1 MLTHECKGNA
11 SYKHLSIKQENI
23 DLYYK
28 NKPRIFA
35 TVPYNSL
42 NSNKIIAL
50 ARIPSIEKTSEWK
63 QFELPFEYKKAIDE
77 SALKEGKYK
86 LAVVFSSSINGA
98 EFKGSVGSTLW
109 IDEVTIQC
117 KEDNE

>member
-1 MLTHECKGNA
+1 MPLFAHNRYGAVSYTH
-11 SYKHLSIKQENI
+11 L
-23 DLYYK
+23 
-28 NKPRIFA
+28 
-35 TVPYNSL
+35 
-42 NSNKIIAL
+42 
-50 ARIPSIEKTSEWK
+50 K

-86 LAVVFSSSINGA
+86 LAFVFSSSINGA
-98 EFKGSVGSTLW
+98 EFKGSVGRTLW

>member
-1 MLTHECKGNA
+1 MPSYTKLTMWKISFDG
-11 SYKHLSIKQENI
+11 
-23 DLYYK
+23 
-28 NKPRIFA
+28 
-35 TVPYNSL
+35 YNSL

-98 EFKGSVGSTLW
+98 EFKGSVGKYFVDRRGNYS
-109 IDEVTIQC
+109 V
-117 KEDNE
+117 